1 MSHVILFSPNE
12 VSRRRAPIMDIIDH
26 SLSFGGLTCDF
37 AMSRVTPVRY
47 FRQLLATRPIGDG
60 KKNVFYS
67 GSHQ

>member
-1 MSHVILFSPNE
+1 MSHVILFFPNE

-26 SLSFGGLTCDF
+26 SSHSGAFS
-37 AMSRVTPVRY
+37 MSRVTPVRY

-60 KKNVFYS
+60 KKNVFCS